1 MGMGAGSQETVLA
14 GAAPFS
20 DGATLTPSDME
31 SEGGAVWEAVAASSA
46 FSATMGCAAKNA
58 HLREGLL
65 LTGAVA
71 SGLWSNWEAID
82 GTVTPLVRIVAG
94 AAPAT
99 ADTWRKPYLTAVQP
113 LVQGCLSY
121 IVAQA
126 KEGDKLRHECRI
138 GHLPLWPVAGE
149 LPQLAAVSQSKS
161 IGQVTRDACK
171 CMLVEQGFAAR
182 LFNLPP
188 ESKEI
193 AEILDTVFS
202 EAHVAIIA
210 LCLSEAKHDTLL

>member
-1 MGMGAGSQETVLA
+1 MHRNTQLPPELELLADTDAVQLQLSLYEELRVAVQDNLSGYITQVFKGLDSAKSLQRVKQSGKLQSYSAEYHSQL
-14 GAAPFS
+14 
-20 DGATLTPSDME
+20 
-31 SEGGAVWEAVAASSA
+31 
-46 FSATMGCAAKNA
+46 K
-58 HLREGLL
+58 H
-65 LTGAVA
+65 
-71 SGLWSNWEAID
+71 
-82 GTVTPLVRIVAG
+82 VTPLVRIVAG
-94 AAPAT
+94 AAPST
-99 ADTWRKPYLTAVQP
+99 ADTWRKPYLTAAQP

-138 GHLPLWPVAGE
+138 GHLPLWPVTGE